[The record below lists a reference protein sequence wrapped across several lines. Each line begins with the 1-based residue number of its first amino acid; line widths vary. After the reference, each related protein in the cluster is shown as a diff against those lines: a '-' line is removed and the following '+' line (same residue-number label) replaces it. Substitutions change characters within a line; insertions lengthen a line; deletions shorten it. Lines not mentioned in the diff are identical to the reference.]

1 MDQHAV
7 RLLSFLPG
15 GNLWNI
21 PYTKDLFY
29 QVSNCYLKIDISL
42 NCNSLKDLKHDGLKG
57 IEPISNLGFWIFGDI
72 YVLHYVFNYFIF
84 ELSIVICYMGI
95 ECKSVDIVDAADHVR
110 TYQQVITIIYAL
122 YRMRNLICFRLLI
135 FSMFRMPSSSSKC
148 IYFLKD
154 CILARFCQ
162 SLIYRVHILI
172 HKIQTLTF

>member
-72 YVLHYVFNYFIF
+72 YVLHYVLTTLFLNYPLLFVTWESSANRWI
-84 ELSIVICYMGI
+84 LLMLLTMY
-95 ECKSVDIVDAADHVR
+95 VR
-110 TYQQVITIIYAL
+110 TS
-122 YRMRNLICFRLLI
+122 RLLQSSTPYTGCGI
-135 FSMFRMPSSSSKC
+135 WFASGCLFSPCFAC
-148 IYFLKD
+148 QVQVLNAYF
-154 CILARFCQ
+154 F
-162 SLIYRVHILI
+162 
-172 HKIQTLTF
+172 